1 MYKCFS
7 CGKELK
13 PEQIKKRVRCLY
25 CGSRIVFKSRT
36 NVTKVIAR

>member
-1 MYKCFS
+1 MFKCFQ

-25 CGSRIVFKSRT
+25 CGSRIVFKART
-36 NVTKVIAR
+36 NVTRVKAR